1 LKRKKQNKSQKLG
14 RHMLE
19 VSQDDIGTYA
29 IIVFVFKFKNKNKN
43 KNKIQKLGRR
53 IHHEGVFE
61 VSTSKKMDKVFF
73 FLLL

>member
-1 LKRKKQNKSQKLG
+1 
-14 RHMLE
+14 MLE

-29 IIVFVFKFKNKNKN
+29 IIVFVFKLKN

-61 VSTSKKMDKVFF
+61 VSRSKKMDKVFF
-73 FLLL
+73 FFLL

>member
-1 LKRKKQNKSQKLG
+1 
-14 RHMLE
+14 MLE

-29 IIVFVFKFKNKNKN
+29 IIVFVFKLKN

-53 IHHEGVFE
+53 ILHEGVFE
-61 VSTSKKMDKVFF
+61 VNTSKKMDKVFF